1 MINDILPPNVQRNLL
16 LILPPNPGSVIQG
29 AEIQYGMIILF
40 TISEKFED
48 TKDNI
53 YTIIV
58 KRKRTNNDVRNITQK
73 TIKNK
78 PIKIGSELISSG
90 RTFVVILIL

>member
-1 MINDILPPNVQRNLL
+1 MIQV
-16 LILPPNPGSVIQG
+16 

-73 TIKNK
+73 TIKKQTHKNR
-78 PIKIGSELISSG
+78 E
-90 RTFVVILIL
+90 

>member
-1 MINDILPPNVQRNLL
+1 VWIRKGVLLMGLCGPENNIGCLKTLFAKFTDKCRKKKDEKVKCTEGDIHPSLTTPS
-16 LILPPNPGSVIQG
+16 I

-48 TKDNI
+48 IKDNI

-58 KRKRTNNDVRNITQK
+58 KR
-73 TIKNK
+73 
-78 PIKIGSELISSG
+78 
-90 RTFVVILIL
+90 